1 MRIQETNV
9 FSNDFVQGR
18 KNNDNVDC
26 YVDDVDCY
34 DDDDD
39 DDDEAKKFRMIL
51 KSMVEQWGKR
61 FEGKE
66 MAAVKTWRKKWKDP
80 LIFIWLG
87 ETKTNAQTFDRLDNR
102 SAASVR
108 NVK

>member
-1 MRIQETNV
+1 M

-18 KNNDNVDC
+18 KNNDNDNVYC
-26 YVDDVDCY
+26 YDYDIDDD

-51 KSMVEQWGKR
+51 KSMVEQWGQR

-80 LIFIWLG
+80 LIFIWLS
-87 ETKTNAQTFDRLDNR
+87 ETKTNALTFDRLDNR

>member
-1 MRIQETNV
+1 M

-18 KNNDNVDC
+18 KNNDNVD
-26 YVDDVDCY
+26 DCY
-34 DDDDD
+34 DDDDDDDDDNVDDCYDD
-39 DDDEAKKFRMIL
+39 DDDEAKKFRMVL
-51 KSMVEQWGKR
+51 KSMVEQWGQR

-87 ETKTNAQTFDRLDNR
+87 ETKTNALTFDRLDNR
-102 SAASVR
+102 SSASVR

>member
-1 MRIQETNV
+1 M

-26 YVDDVDCY
+26 YDYDIDDDVDCY
-34 DDDDD
+34 DDD

-66 MAAVKTWRKKWKDP
+66 MAAVKTWRKKMEGP
-80 LIFIWLG
+80 
-87 ETKTNAQTFDRLDNR
+87 FDFYLAR
-102 SAASVR
+102 
-108 NVK
+108 